1 VKLIYAEMLKLYPDL
16 VEIAKDK
23 GKRKLKPLVLYKS
36 DFDSLEAEM
45 VKNYGC
51 DNSHVPI
58 VWKLNDSQLH
68 DDTFTDGIPA
78 KDRDHDDGEDPE
90 EEDDPKEKKPP
101 AKSDPKKK

>member
-1 VKLIYAEMLKLYPDL
+1 MEMLKLYPDL

-68 DDTFTDGIPA
+68 DDTFVDGIPA
-78 KDRDHDDGEDPE
+78 KDNEDDQDPE
-90 EEDDPKEKKPP
+90 EDEDEPKPKKPSKP
-101 AKSDPKKK
+101 DPKKK